1 MYEDFDRCYRA
12 VQSKDAR
19 FDGWFVTAVL
29 TTKIYCRPSCPVRP
43 PFAKNVRFLPTA
55 AAAQAASFRA
65 CKRCRPDAS
74 PGSPEWNLRSDVVS
88 RAMRLIADGVVD
100 RDGVTGL
107 AARLGYS
114 TRQLERHLIA
124 EVGAGPLAV
133 ARAQRA
139 QTARLLIETT
149 ELPFSAVAFGAG
161 FSSIRQFNDTVR
173 LVFDGSPTRLREQAR
188 ERGTTASPGALTF
201 RLPFRKP
208 FTPEGVFGHLVAVG
222 IPGIEEY
229 RDGAYRRSMQ
239 LPNGTCVVSLS
250 PTSDHVVC
258 RVVLDEVR
266 DLPTV
271 IARCRR
277 MLDLDAD
284 PEAVD
289 EALSADKR
297 MRALVLKNPGSR
309 IPRTS
314 DEAEMAVRVVIGQQI
329 STAAA
334 RTHGAR
340 LVEAV
345 GTAINDPDGGG
356 ITRLFPSVEQLAEID
371 PSMLKMPE
379 ARRRSFMSLVHA
391 LAEDTV
397 VLDAGADWWRAREQL
412 HALPGIG
419 PWTVEMIALRA
430 LGDPDAFPST
440 DMGVMK
446 AARNLGVEGDV
457 GAYAHD
463 KWRPWRSYAVQ
474 YLWSS
479 TDHAVN
485 DFPPKGQP

>member
-43 PFAKNVRFLPTA
+43 PYAKNMRFLPTA
-55 AAAQAASFRA
+55 AAAQQAGFRA

-74 PGSPEWNLRSDVVS
+74 PGSPEWNLRSDAVG

-100 RDGVTGL
+100 REGVNGL
-107 AARLGYS
+107 ASRVGYS
-114 TRQLERHLIA
+114 TRQLERHLMA

-149 ELPFSAVAFGAG
+149 DLPFAQIAFGAG

-173 LVFDGSPTRLREQAR
+173 LVFDGSPTLLRAQAR
-188 ERGTTASPGALTF
+188 KRGTTATPGALTF

-208 FTPEGVFGHLVAVG
+208 FTPEGVFGHLVGVG
-222 IPGIEEY
+222 IPGVEEY

-239 LPNGTCVVSLS
+239 LPNGASVVSLT
-250 PTSDHVVC
+250 PTPDHVVC
-258 RVVLDEVR
+258 RISLDEVR
-266 DLPTV
+266 DLPTA

-289 EALSADKR
+289 EAL
-297 MRALVLKNPGSR
+297 ALDPRLRPVIAKNPGSR

-314 DEAEMAVRVVIGQQI
+314 DEAEMALRIVIGQQI

-340 LVEAV
+340 LALAV
-345 GTAINDPDGGG
+345 GTPIDDPGGG
-356 ITRLFPSVEQLAEID
+356 ITHLFPTVEQLTELD
-371 PSMLKMPE
+371 PSLLRMPE
-379 ARRRSFMSLVHA
+379 ARKRSFVSLVRA
-391 LAEDTV
+391 LADGAV

-440 DMGVMK
+440 DMGVMR
-446 AARNLGVEGDV
+446 AAHALGIDGDL
-457 GAYAHD
+457 AAHAHD

-474 YLWSS
+474 YLWST

-485 DFPPKGQP
+485 HFPPKGQS

>member
-43 PFAKNVRFLPTA
+43 PYAKNIRFYPTA
-55 AAAQAASFRA
+55 AAAQQAGFRA

-74 PGSPEWNLRSDVVS
+74 PGSPEWNLRTDMVG

-100 RDGVTGL
+100 REGVTGL
-107 AARLGYS
+107 AARVGYS

-149 ELPFSAVAFGAG
+149 ELPFSEVAFGAG
-161 FSSIRQFNDTVR
+161 FASIRQFNDTVR
-173 LVFDGSPTRLREQAR
+173 LVFDGSPTLLRRQAR
-188 ERGTTASPGALTF
+188 KRGTTATPGALSF

-208 FTPEGVFGHLVAVG
+208 FTAEGVFGHLVGVG
-222 IPGIEEY
+222 IPGVEEY
-229 RDGAYRRSMQ
+229 RDGAYRRSLR
-239 LPNGTCVVSLS
+239 LPNGTSVVSLT
-250 PTSDHVVC
+250 PTPDHVLC
-258 RVVLDEVR
+258 RIALDEVR
-266 DLPTV
+266 DLPSA

-289 EALSADKR
+289 EALSQDKR
-297 MRALVLKNPGSR
+297 MRPVILKNAGSR
-309 IPRTS
+309 IPRTV
-314 DEAEMAVRVVIGQQI
+314 DEAEMAVRTVIGQQI

-340 LVEAV
+340 LAQAG
-345 GTAINDPDGGG
+345 GTTIEDPGGG
-356 ITRLFPSVEQLAEID
+356 ITHLFPTVDQLAQID
-371 PSMLKMPE
+371 PSILKMPE

-391 LAEDTV
+391 LADESV

-412 HALPGIG
+412 QALPGIG

-440 DMGVMK
+440 DMGVVK
-446 AARNLGVEGDV
+446 AARRLGITGDV

-474 YLWSS
+474 YLWS
-479 TDHAVN
+479 TGDHAVN
-485 DFPPKGQP
+485 HFPPKGIS